1 LVVRSFTYPV
11 TIGAS
16 LRELAVALDR
26 AESADRAGPP

>member
-26 AESADRAGPP
+26 AESAGPP